1 MGEVALNP
9 ADAVIVVD
17 VQNDFC
23 PGGPL
28 PIREGDQVVPV
39 LNRWI
44 AAAGNAGAK
53 IVVSRDWHPP
63 THSSFK
69 EYGGV
74 WPPHCV
80 QNTEGADF
88 HPDLNVPAEA
98 IIVTKGDK
106 VDRDQYSDFEGTG
119 LGERLKEQGVRRV
132 WVGGLALDVCVR
144 ATVLDALKLGFEVR
158 VIRAGTRAVEVQPG
172 DGDRALEEMSEAGAI
187 IEEGEL
193 APDV

>member
-1 MGEVALNP
+1 MAEASLNP

-17 VQNDFC
+17 VQKDFC
-23 PGGPL
+23 PGGAL
-28 PIREGDQVVPV
+28 PVAGGDEVVPV
-39 LNRWI
+39 LNQWI
-44 AAAGNAGAK
+44 GAAQKAGAK

-88 HPDLNVPAEA
+88 HPDLNVSTEA

-106 VDRDQYSDFEGTG
+106 VDHDEYSDFEGTG

-144 ATVLDALKLGFEVR
+144 ATVLDALKLGFEVH
-158 VIRAGTRAVEVQPG
+158 VIRDGTRAVNVQPG

-193 APDV
+193 ASDV